1 MNTVATLMEW
11 KSQGRAEGFAEGFA
25 EGISLGM
32 IEARRSDLLK
42 LLRMKFPDAPYE
54 LTGSIR
60 GMTDIDQVGRWFEAA
75 LIAPTTDHFRIMAND
90 ADARSG
96 SRT

>member
-1 MNTVATLMEW
+1 MNPVATLMEW
-11 KSQGRAEGFAEGFA
+11 KSQGRAEGFAEGMA
-25 EGISLGM
+25 LGM

>member
-1 MNTVATLMEW
+1 MHSVSTLMDW
-11 KSQGRAEGFAEGFA
+11 KSQGRAEGFAEGMA
-25 EGISLGM
+25 MGM

-42 LLRMKFPDAPYE
+42 LLRMKFPDVPYE

-60 GMTDIDQVGRWFEAA
+60 GMSDTDQLGRWFEAA

-90 ADARSG
+90 ADGRVIG
-96 SRT
+96 RR